1 MSSMHNT
8 PTKEHDIDKLSD
20 LCRFAELG
28 KLSSG
33 LLHDLIN
40 PLTALS
46 LYLDDIA
53 TTTKKP
59 LSPEIRKK
67 LETALL
73 ASKRMEDLIEIVRKQ
88 LAHEITK
95 RTFSVC
101 SELSH
106 VIELLSH
113 RATKERVSVELNCI
127 KNIYLYGNPLC
138 FYQIALNLISN
149 AIDAY
154 KYSASS
160 NRIVEIACTQENHYL
175 KLTVTD
181 HRTGI
186 PDEIIEHIF
195 EPFFT
200 TKDSN
205 TGTGIGL
212 CSTKNIVEKDFE
224 GSISVIST
232 RECGTLFTVLIP
244 LTNYLN

>member
-1 MSSMHNT
+1 MINT
-8 PTKEHDIDKLSD
+8 YPHDGDIEKLSD

-53 TTTKKP
+53 STTKKP
-59 LSPEIRKK
+59 LPADTKK
-67 LETALL
+67 KIETALL
-73 ASKRMEDLIEIVRKQ
+73 ASKRMEDLITIVRKQ

-95 RTFSVC
+95 RTFSIC
-101 SELSH
+101 GELSH
-106 VIELLSH
+106 VIELISH
-113 RATKERVSVELNCI
+113 RALKEQVTIELNCI
-127 KNIYLYGNPLC
+127 EDVYLYGNPLR

-154 KYSASS
+154 KYSSS
-160 NRIVEIACTQENHYL
+160 TNRIVELACTKQNSHLQFIVKDYGS
-175 KLTVTD
+175 
-181 HRTGI
+181 GI
-186 PDEIIEHIF
+186 PEEIIERIF

-200 TKDSN
+200 TKDSS

-224 GSISVIST
+224 GTISVTST
-232 RECGTLFTVLIP
+232 PRDGTVFTITIP